1 MVTYA
6 IVGAVN
12 QKSLSLFKIQSS
24 TGRIKTIKAL
34 DYEDMKEHTL
44 IIKATDQGK
53 PRRESLFSVVI
64 AVDDVNDHKPV
75 FLRSEFKAEVNVDA
89 SRGTSILKVFAT
101 DGDDGTN
108 ALLKFS
114 IKGGNVNNAFYIDQN
129 SGVIQV
135 ATKLSSSIDKYSL
148 QVQVSDS
155 GISVETAETE
165 VQVSLH
171 YLCLGDPCHWTQW
184 WIKGKTLWGLEL
196 PPPLVGHKF

>member
-1 MVTYA
+1 MTAIDPDEGVSGTVNYA
-6 IVGAVN
+6 IVGSVK
-12 QKSLSLFKIQSS
+12 QKSRSLFKIQSS
-24 TGRIKTIKAL
+24 TGRIKTIKHL

-75 FLRSEFKAEVNVDA
+75 FLRSWFKAEVHVDA
-89 SRGTSILKVFAT
+89 SLGTSILKVFAA

-114 IKGGNVNNAFYIDQN
+114 MKGGNTNEAFYIDQN

-135 ATKLSSSIDKYSL
+135 ASKLSSNIEKYYL

-155 GISVETAETE
+155 GTPAKTAETE
-165 VQVSLH
+165 VEVSLH
-171 YLCLGDPCHWTQW
+171 R
-184 WIKGKTLWGLEL
+184 
-196 PPPLVGHKF
+196 V